1 MLEHNR
7 FVARTAVLA
16 ILSYVTVML
25 TCGYAEAKH
34 LPEFAARSLETAL
47 ATSENSTRSDEE
59 LCEILHEQLFIKQAF
74 SVPSITAN
82 KISHVLLTGA
92 GMLGQ
97 SAELDGFRPPG
108 SAIAPNVLSFFLYSV
123 LRI

>member
-1 MLEHNR
+1 MTHHFL
-7 FVARTAVLA
+7 ARTAVLA

-34 LPEFAARSLETAL
+34 LPEFGARSLETAL
-47 ATSENSTRSDEE
+47 ATSENSTHSDDEF
-59 LCEILHEQLFIKQAF
+59 CEILHEQLFTKQAF
-74 SVPSITAN
+74 SAGSIFTAA
-82 KISHVLLTGA
+82 KISDVLLA
-92 GMLGQ
+92 SAEPDGQ

-108 SAIAPNVLSFFLYSV
+108 SAIPPNVLSFRLYSV